1 MRIFL
6 TGYMGCGK
14 STIGRKVAALLGINF
29 IDLDKYIEERN
40 FKSVPAIFAQDG
52 EEAFRLKERQA
63 LQEVSQFEEIV
74 VGTGGGAPCFFDNMQ
89 LMNNAGITIYLAPDL
104 ETLAFRLLKS
114 KTERPLIAGKSR
126 EELQLFIQQALENR
140 SPFYEQSKI
149 IIRGKNDVQPEEV
162 LWLIDEYAAGNNTI
176 LSQ

>member
-1 MRIFL
+1 MMRIFL

-14 STIGRKVAALLGINF
+14 STIGRKVATLLGMNF

-40 FKSVPAIFAQDG
+40 FKSVPDIFAQEG
-52 EEAFRLKERQA
+52 EEAFRQKERQA
-63 LQEVSQFEEIV
+63 LKEVAQFEDIV

-89 LMNNAGITIYLAPDL
+89 QMNDAGITIYLAPDN

-114 KTERPLIAGKSR
+114 KTERPLIAGKNK
-126 EELQLFIQQALENR
+126 EELIQFINTALEKR

-149 IIRGKNDVQPEEV
+149 VIRGKNDIQPEEV
-162 LWLIDEYAAGNNTI
+162 LRLIHEYTP
-176 LSQ
+176 

>member
-6 TGYMGCGK
+6 TGYMGSGK
-14 STIGRKVAALLGINF
+14 STIGRKVAALLGMNF

-40 FKSVPAIFAQDG
+40 FKSVPNIFAQEG
-52 EEAFRLKERQA
+52 EEAFREKERQA
-63 LQEVSQFEEIV
+63 LREVAQFEDIV

-89 LMNNAGITIYLAPDL
+89 QMNDAGITIYLAPDI

-114 KTERPLIAGKSR
+114 KTERPLIAGKNK
-126 EELQLFIQQALENR
+126 EELIQFIKTAIEKR

-149 IIRGKNDVQPEEV
+149 VIRKRNDVQPEEV
-162 LWLIDEYAAGNNTI
+162 IRLIQEYT
-176 LSQ
+176 L

>member
-14 STIGRKVAALLGINF
+14 STIGRKVAAGLGLNF

-40 FKSVPAIFAQDG
+40 FKSVPDIFAQEG
-52 EEAFRLKERQA
+52 EEAFRQKERQA
-63 LQEVSQFEEIV
+63 LKEVAQFEDIV

-89 LMNNAGITIYLAPDL
+89 QMNDAGITIYLAPDN

-114 KTERPLIAGKSR
+114 KTERPLIAGKNK
-126 EELQLFIQQALENR
+126 EELIQFINTALEKR

-149 IIRGKNDVQPEEV
+149 VIRGKNDIQPEEV
-162 LWLIDEYAAGNNTI
+162 LRLIHEYTP
-176 LSQ
+176 

>member
-52 EEAFRLKERQA
+52 EETFRLKERQA
-63 LQEVSQFEEIV
+63 LLEVSQFEEIV

-89 LMNNAGITIYLAPDL
+89 LMNNAGITIYLAPDNG
-104 ETLAFRLLKS
+104 TLAFRLSKS

-126 EELQLFIQQALENR
+126 EELQLFIQQALEKR

-162 LWLIDEYAAGNNTI
+162 LRLIREYADTANQQG
-176 LSQ
+176 Q